1 MTRSFAV
8 DNVFANR
15 ELLDEYFN
23 CYSLV
28 SDAIAKTVEQV

>member
-1 MTRSFAV
+1 MTHSFAV

-23 CYSLV
+23 CYSRV